1 MYGVQMYT
9 IHNNM
14 SCERIVMK
22 PLTQRQRTV
31 LQFLQR
37 FCRDKGF
44 PPTLRE
50 IGQAIGL
57 SNVSAVRGH
66 LAALEKKGYIAR
78 ESDKA
83 RSIQVI
89 QSPSIISRFKRKLHE
104 VAHSDQ
110 GVIHRIRYG
119 IAVVT
124 RDRQSVFEGRTADR
138 MRALLEKRS
147 VEHGWN
153 LLELSLEPDCVAVIV
168 EVWPNHSG
176 ELTANRIRST
186 GRLVTRRLNR
196 DLWAKGYAVTTEPE
210 TLDDLVS
217 MLREQAT
224 SGDSGQSDIK
234 PKKRKGS

>member
-1 MYGVQMYT
+1 
-9 IHNNM
+9 
-14 SCERIVMK
+14 MK
-22 PLTQRQRTV
+22 PLTQRQRSV

-44 PPTLRE
+44 PPTMRE
-50 IGQAIGL
+50 IGLAIGL

-66 LAALEKKGYIAR
+66 LAALEKKGYIAK

-83 RSIQVI
+83 RSIRII

-104 VAHSDQ
+104 VAHTDQ

-124 RDRQSVFEGRTADR
+124 RGRQSVFEGTLAVK
-138 MRALLEKRS
+138 MRASLEKRS
-147 VEHGWN
+147 AEHGWK
-153 LLELSLEPDCVAVIV
+153 LIEVSLEPDCVAVVV

-176 ELTANRIRST
+176 ELTANRIRSA

-196 DLWAKGYAVTTEPE
+196 DLWAKGYAVTTEPD
-210 TLDDLVS
+210 TLSELVG
-217 MLREQAT
+217 MLRDQAVSGKID
-224 SGDSGQSDIK
+224 SGDVK
-234 PKKRKGS
+234 PKRRKGN